1 MRRSAIAL
9 VCSGVRRCLVSGTSL
24 PLMRARKTSPA
35 LMCRSEAPRSTAALM
50 IFSMLSVPGFQV
62 HDVHEG
68 RPCKIAPDVVHDEG
82 RLTLPEASCDG
93 AHVRTHQH
101 PWMAPEG
108 VALGERLDG
117 KNVQSCSR
125 QPSLVDQLEKR
136 DFIEHGAA
144 RDVDHDG
151 MTRQPLEHRA

>member
-82 RLTLPEASCDG
+82 RFALPEPICDG
-93 AHVRTHQH
+93 AHVRAHEDARMT
-101 PWMAPEG
+101 PER
-108 VALGERLDG
+108 VAVGEGLDR
-117 KNVQSCSR
+117 KNVQGCAC
-125 QPSLVDQLEKR
+125 QPPPVDQVEESH
-136 DFIEHGAA
+136 FIEQGAA
-144 RDVDHDG
+144 RHVDDDG
-151 MTRQPLEHRA
+151 VTR